1 MIVFLETI
9 NFHVIQ
15 LRSKRSMYRVAR
27 GKPKPS
33 GKLAQAGCY
42 FFDKRQYVLISNHFT
57 NKTTTFHL
65 YVIFI
70 AGQI

>member
-1 MIVFLETI
+1 MIVFLGETI

-33 GKLAQAGCY
+33 GKLAQAGC

-57 NKTTTFHL
+57 NKTTTLHL